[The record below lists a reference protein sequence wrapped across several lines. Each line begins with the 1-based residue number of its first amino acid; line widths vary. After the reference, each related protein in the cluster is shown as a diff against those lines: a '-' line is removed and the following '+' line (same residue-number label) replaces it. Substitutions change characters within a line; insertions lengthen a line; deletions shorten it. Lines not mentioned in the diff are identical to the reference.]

1 MIDFD
6 VLFRHYANDLRLFL
20 TRRVASRETAA
31 DLVQEAFCRLMRSD
45 QASEPLDARAYL
57 FRTAAN
63 LAIDHNRHRRRQQTN
78 TGEEQAIADFADPQ
92 PSAERSV
99 LSREELRVLEQ
110 AMDTLP
116 PRGRE
121 VFLLHKI
128 DQLSYAEIATRL
140 NISKNT
146 VVVHMVRSL
155 AHCRMA
161 LERHRGN
168 RG

>member
-6 VLFRHYANDLRLFL
+6 ILFRKYAKDLRLFL
-20 TRRVASRETAA
+20 ARRVASPETAA
-31 DLVQEAFCRLMRSD
+31 DLAQEAFYRLLRSD
-45 QASEPLDARAYL
+45 QAPDALDTRAYL

-63 LAIDHNRHRRRQQTN
+63 LAIDHNRHRRRQQTS
-78 TGEEQAIADFADPQ
+78 TGEEQAIAEFADPQ
-92 PSAERSV
+92 PSAERSA

-110 AMDTLP
+110 AIATLP

-128 DQLSYAEIATRL
+128 DQLSYAEIAARL
-140 NISKNT
+140 GIAKNT

-155 AHCRMA
+155 AHCRHA
-161 LERHRGN
+161 LERHRDNAG
-168 RG
+168 

>member
-6 VLFRHYANDLRLFL
+6 ILFRKYAKDLRLFL
-20 TRRVASRETAA
+20 MRRVASPETAA
-31 DLVQEAFCRLMRSD
+31 DLAQEAFYRLMRSD
-45 QASEPLDARAYL
+45 RARDALDARAYL

-63 LAIDHNRHRRRQQTN
+63 LAIDHNRHRRRQQTS
-78 TGEEQAIADFADPQ
+78 TGEEQAIAEFADSQ
-92 PSAERSV
+92 PSAERSA
-99 LSREELRVLEQ
+99 LSREELRILAQ
-110 AMDTLP
+110 AISTLP

-140 NISKNT
+140 GIAKNT
-146 VVVHMVRSL
+146 VVVHMVRAL
-155 AHCRMA
+155 AHCRLA

-168 RG
+168 GG

>member
-6 VLFRHYANDLRLFL
+6 NLFRIYAKDLRLFL
-20 TRRVASRETAA
+20 TRRVASQEAAA
-31 DLVQEAFCRLMRSD
+31 DLAQEAFYRVMRSD
-45 QASEPLDARAYL
+45 HAPDAVDARAYL

-63 LAIDHNRHRRRQQTN
+63 LAIDHNRHRRRQQTS

-92 PSAERSV
+92 PSAERSA

-110 AMDTLP
+110 AIASLP

-140 NISKNT
+140 GIAKNT

-155 AHCRMA
+155 AHCRAA
-161 LERHRGN
+161 LLRHRGN
-168 RG
+168 GS